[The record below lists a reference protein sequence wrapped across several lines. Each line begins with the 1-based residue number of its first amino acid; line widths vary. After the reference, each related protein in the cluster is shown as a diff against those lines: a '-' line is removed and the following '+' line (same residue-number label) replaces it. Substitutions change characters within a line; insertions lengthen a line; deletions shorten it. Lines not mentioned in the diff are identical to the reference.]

1 MNNSRSKIL
10 KLIVLIGVI
19 LLLVILSIELFPLFQ
34 NLTTPEGRE
43 ELKYTLED
51 MGWKGIVALIGLMIA
66 QVLLA
71 MLPGEPIELLA
82 GICYGPVWGTLVIL
96 IGALLSTLLIFFS
109 VRKFGRSFIYTFAN
123 KEKIEKLENSKWF
136 KNHKKLEIM
145 FLILFLLPGTP
156 KDLLVYIGGLLPVN
170 PKRFILISTV
180 ARIPAILALTILGHG
195 IIEYIIG
202 I

>member
-1 MNNSRSKIL
+1 MSKKEYKIL
-10 KLIVLIGVI
+10 KLIVLISVI

-43 ELKYTLED
+43 KIKYTIEE
-51 MGWKGIVALIGLMIA
+51 MGWEGVIALIGLMIA

-71 MLPGEPIELLA
+71 MLPGEPIEILA
-82 GICYGPVWGTLVIL
+82 GMCYGPVWGTIVVV
-96 IGALLSTLLIFFS
+96 IGAFLSTLLIFFS
-109 VRKFGRSFIYTFAN
+109 VRKFGRNFIYTFAK
-123 KEKIEKLENSKWF
+123 KEKIEKLEESKWF
-136 KNHKKLEIM
+136 RNPKKLEII

-156 KDLLVYIGGLLPVN
+156 KDLLVYIGGLLPVD
-170 PKRFILISTV
+170 PKRFVIISTV